1 MSKSKRIPVPA
12 RRTGHSVFATIAF
25 EDGTVRMTSTHEFF
39 CKQMR
44 WSAHVVQDYWH
55 KVIHTQ
61 KGVWPSEVPT
71 TVRFCLT
78 WIVGIDCTSWT
89 PRQIHGWMNRK
100 LGADGSPMATVYMTW
115 AYRPDPR
122 PLTRTY
128 VPMIVSHTNTT
139 DVRLPPPRTR
149 MRLNLSP
156 CGSISPMVVQAR
168 VSDLPATEEV
178 QQENELDVKL

>member
-78 WIVGIDCTSWT
+78 WIVGIDCMYKLDPSSNPWLDESQTWC
-89 PRQIHGWMNRK
+89 WRK
-100 LGADGSPMATVYMTW
+100 PYGHCLYDVGISSGSPASDAHLCADDCVPHQYYGCASSTAENSNAIELESMWVNF
-115 AYRPDPR
+115 PDGCP
-122 PLTRTY
+122 
-128 VPMIVSHTNTT
+128 
-139 DVRLPPPRTR
+139 
-149 MRLNLSP
+149 
-156 CGSISPMVVQAR
+156 GSCIWFACYWGSTAGEWTGR
-168 VSDLPATEEV
+168 
-178 QQENELDVKL
+178 